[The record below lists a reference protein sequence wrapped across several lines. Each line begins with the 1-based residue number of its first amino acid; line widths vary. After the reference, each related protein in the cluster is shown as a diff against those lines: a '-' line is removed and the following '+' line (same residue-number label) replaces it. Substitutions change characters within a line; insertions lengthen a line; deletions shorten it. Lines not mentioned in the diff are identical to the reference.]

1 MAVAGHDK
9 WIIDD
14 GPFGTL
20 ARVLETDLIRG
31 WPSGRFM
38 LAAKTVADAVDD
50 RFGRRQRLLSEH
62 GGRGPFI
69 TFDIPM
75 GGEEAEYLYGHLR
88 KTCSNNVSLA
98 EHQAITWAAFR
109 APEAVLVTQDRHATV
124 LALSELGMGRVA
136 YPFDFWAYLMDQQL
150 IGPDEFRELCIA
162 TRKQDGGLPGLPER
176 LGLDELAP

>member
-1 MAVAGHDK
+1 MAVANTRL

-20 ARVLETDLIRG
+20 SRVLEPGLIQT
-31 WPSGRFM
+31 WPSGCFL

-50 RFGRRQRLLSEH
+50 RSGRRQRLLSEH
-62 GGRGPFI
+62 GGQGPFT

-75 GGEEAEYLYGHLR
+75 GGEEAAYLYGRLR
-88 KTCSNNVSLA
+88 KTSSNNVSLA
-98 EHQAITWAAFR
+98 EHQAITWAAFN
-109 APEAVLVTQDRHATV
+109 APEAVFVTQDRHATV

-136 YPFDFWAYLMDQQL
+136 YPFDFWAYLMENEL
-150 IGPDEFRELCIA
+150 IGAAEFKELCVA

-176 LGLDELAP
+176 LGLNELAQ